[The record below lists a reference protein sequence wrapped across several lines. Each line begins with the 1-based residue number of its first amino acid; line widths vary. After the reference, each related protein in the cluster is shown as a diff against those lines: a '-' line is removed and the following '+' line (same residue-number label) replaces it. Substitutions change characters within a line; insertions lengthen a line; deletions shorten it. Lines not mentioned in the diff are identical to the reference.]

1 MSKLNLSYLENPEIF
16 NINRLEATS
25 DHKYYKNV
33 DEVKRGI
40 SSFKYYLNGSW
51 KFNYSRNLN
60 DIISNFYEEDY
71 SVENWE
77 NIKVPAH
84 IQLQGYDKP
93 HYVNTMYPWDGHENI
108 VPQKFLKY
116 IIR

>member
-60 DIISNFYEEDY
+60 DIISYFYEEDY
-71 SVENWE
+71 SV
-77 NIKVPAH
+77 
-84 IQLQGYDKP
+84 
-93 HYVNTMYPWDGHENI
+93 
-108 VPQKFLKY
+108 
-116 IIR
+116 